1 MLVGCHEVN
10 VDCVFLWDS
19 SSKRLTVSAKFWLV
33 TPLLVASSKCFQVLL
48 HLLGALA
55 LLPPSPFVLL
65 VLLAPSKREKIK
77 YGESDLCSTAVCS
90 YSPPWVSQ
98 VIFLA
103 LWPGMWFS
111 LSWFLETDRQ
121 TVQSPELALQWC
133 DMDSEV
139 FKHPA
144 IRLAST
150 TLEADLQP
158 CVEKRLYWRLPRG
171 WGRKLNQTNLHC
183 TAAMLPKFHAFL
195 LKCGHY
201 LLSGAMLFTKRHSV
215 LH

>member
-1 MLVGCHEVN
+1 MFPGP
-10 VDCVFLWDS
+10 S
-19 SSKRLTVSAKFWLV
+19 
-33 TPLLVASSKCFQVLL
+33 TPTWCLGPAAPFSFCFIGSFGSFQEGENQVWWIW
-48 HLLGALA
+48 
-55 LLPPSPFVLL
+55 S
-65 VLLAPSKREKIK
+65 
-77 YGESDLCSTAVCS
+77 LCSTAVCS

-133 DMDSEV
+133 DTDSEV
-139 FKHPA
+139 FKHSA

-183 TAAMLPKFHAFL
+183 TAAMLPRFHTFL

-201 LLSGAMLFTKRHSV
+201 LLGGAMLFTKQHSV
-215 LH
+215 IH